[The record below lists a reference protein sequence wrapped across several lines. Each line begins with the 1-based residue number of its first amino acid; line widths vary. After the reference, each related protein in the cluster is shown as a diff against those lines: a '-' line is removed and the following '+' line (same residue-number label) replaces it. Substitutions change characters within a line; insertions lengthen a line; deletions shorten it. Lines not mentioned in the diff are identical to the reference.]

1 MARDSDELAI
11 ERYRYLLR
19 TAPPEEIERAHAE
32 AFAALTPEQRRKV
45 IEGLASTTPESEL
58 AAAGDDPDR
67 LARVATRAELRE
79 PGTMER
85 VYGQMPARGGFLGG
99 LGFGGT
105 FLNTLAGAFVG
116 TAIANTL
123 FDSYGY
129 PPGDPAGPDSR
140 LRRRWRRRCRGRRCR
155 RRRRRGDGDIRR
167 RGLRRRRLRRRRLRR
182 VRRVTS
188 RPAAPAHP
196 NELAAGLRLT
206 RRRPAARPS
215 SWRLPRPTAGQ
226 PAAERPAVEVRPVPA
241 QRPVPRASSCIGL
254 GCGHVRGLEL
264 VIGGTLLGREHRQLR
279 LDEVLADTRVV
290 QVEED
295 QQRQEPADELGFHR
309 RTATEQSDMKPKIS
323 VKIEMK
329 MPKLH
334 A

>member
-45 IEGLASTTPESEL
+45 IEGLASTTPEGEL

-129 PPGDPAGPDSR
+129 PPGDPAGPDSD
-140 LRRRWRRRCRGRRCR
+140 GADG
-155 RRRRRGDGDIRR
+155 GDGDP
-167 RGLRRRRLRRRRLRR
+167 GDGGGD
-182 VRRVTS
+182 
-188 RPAAPAHP
+188 
-196 NELAAGLRLT
+196 AGD
-206 RRRPAARPS
+206 S
-215 SWRLPRPTAGQ
+215 GD
-226 PAAERPAVEVRPVPA
+226 
-241 QRPVPRASSCIGL
+241 
-254 GCGHVRGLEL
+254 
-264 VIGGTLLGREHRQLR
+264 GGVGGG
-279 LDEVLADTRVV
+279 DFGGGDFGGG
-290 QVEED
+290 D
-295 QQRQEPADELGFHR
+295 FGGFD
-309 RTATEQSDMKPKIS
+309 A
-323 VKIEMK
+323 
-329 MPKLH
+329 
-334 A
+334 